1 MLYEVR
7 VRDGEGKLKKVLTSK
22 KLSKRHWK
30 LYPEYHKARPGT
42 KKSFN
47 ACGKTESSYD
57 PDLRKSGYG
66 DY

>member
-7 VRDGEGKLKKVLTSK
+7 VCDGEGKLKKVLTSK

-30 LYPEYHKARPGT
+30 LYPEYYKARPGI

-47 ACGKTESSYD
+47 AYGKTESSSN